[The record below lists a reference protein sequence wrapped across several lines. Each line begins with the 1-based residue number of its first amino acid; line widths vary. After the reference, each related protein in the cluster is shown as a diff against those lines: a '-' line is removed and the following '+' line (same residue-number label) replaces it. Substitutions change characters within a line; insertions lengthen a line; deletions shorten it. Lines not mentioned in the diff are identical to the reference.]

1 MDESRDR
8 QPDKPSAAGSS
19 GLDRRTFLTV
29 AGAQTG
35 LLAAGAL
42 GVPRRAAAERAPTL
56 SRQSPEIVV
65 IGAGAIG
72 GWTALHLAQLGAK
85 VTLVDM
91 WGAGNARSTS
101 GDESRGVRSSYG
113 DRAHGEQWSR
123 WATRAI
129 VKWKEWNERWGSE
142 CGLKVFFET
151 GDLIFREDLEPFL
164 QNTREIWDRT
174 GVQYELLSP
183 DEIRYRWPNVFGL
196 QNMGVALYEP
206 QAGVV
211 RARRSCEAVADTFRM
226 TGGEVVIG
234 RARMGRKA
242 NGRLHDIGITP
253 GWSISADTFVFAC
266 GAWLPKVFPELLG
279 NRMRTPMGYVFYYAT
294 PPGDHRFEY
303 PNLPSWNF
311 PGVTGWPALD
321 RDNRGF
327 RVRTGGGPNRDPD
340 SSDRYIEWPAL
351 QRPRQ
356 VLIDH
361 FPDLEDAPINQ
372 THACH
377 YESSISRNFIISP
390 HPDLSNVWIA
400 GAGNA
405 EAFKSG
411 PVIGEYTAKR
421 ILGIEDDPELAAA
434 FAIPEEEYE
443 ES

>member
-1 MDESRDR
+1 MGEPRD
-8 QPDKPSAAGSS
+8 SV
-19 GLDRRTFLTV
+19 DRRTFLTV

-35 LLAAGAL
+35 LLAAGL
-42 GVPRRAAAERAPTL
+42 HPKPLHAATL

-91 WGAGNARSTS
+91 WGPGNARSTS

-113 DRAHGEQWSR
+113 DRPHGEQWSR
-123 WATRAI
+123 WARKAMT
-129 VKWKEWNERWGSE
+129 KWKEWDRRWGEE

-174 GVQYELLSP
+174 GVPYEFLSP
-183 DEIRYRWPNVFGL
+183 AEVQYRWPNVFDLSDIGL
-196 QNMGVALYEP
+196 ALYEP

-226 TGGEVVIG
+226 TGGDIVIG
-234 RARMGRKA
+234 RARMGGVK
-242 NGRLHDIGITP
+242 NGRLQDIGVTP
-253 GWSISADTFVFAC
+253 GWTLTADTYVFAC
-266 GAWLPKVFPELLG
+266 GPWLPKIFPEILG
-279 NRMRTPMGYVFYYAT
+279 GRMRTPMGYVFYYGT

-311 PGVTGWPALD
+311 PGVTGWPALS
-321 RDNRGF
+321 RDHRGF

-340 SSDRYIEWPAL
+340 SSDRYVEWPAL

-356 VLIDH
+356 VLIDR
-361 FPDLEDAPINQ
+361 FPDLEDAPVLA

-377 YESSISRNFIISP
+377 YESSVSRNFIISP
-390 HPDLSNVWIA
+390 HPDLSNVWIT

-411 PVIGEYTAKR
+411 PVIGEYIAKR
-421 ILGIEDDPELAAA
+421 LLGIEDDPELAEA
-434 FAIPEEEYE
+434 FAIPEEVYE